1 MCSIYTAIA
10 FFVLVNLTLTSHFS
24 LTIEHVGPIL
34 SLAAST
40 SNVPMLD
47 ACTAKMSVDIDR
59 TLSMQVIWD
68 NLPEEQ
74 LKYLLERPEVKT
86 RDGVLRLR
94 LLCCW
99 VDGGKANDQLRERLD
114 RFNQLLEFVDL
125 ASVSKDSLVDILS
138 SNYAVVESRPHQ

>member
-1 MCSIYTAIA
+1 M
-10 FFVLVNLTLTSHFS
+10 LVNLTFTSHFS

-40 SNVPMLD
+40 SNVPLLD

-59 TLSMQVIWD
+59 TLSIQVIWD

-74 LKYLLERPEVKT
+74 LVRLLQKPQLEI
-86 RDGVLRLR
+86 RDGELRLR

-99 VDGGKANDQLRERLD
+99 VDGGKPNDQLRKRLD

-125 ASVSKDSLVDILS
+125 ASVTKDSLVDILS

>member
-1 MCSIYTAIA
+1 
-10 FFVLVNLTLTSHFS
+10 
-24 LTIEHVGPIL
+24 
-34 SLAAST
+34 
-40 SNVPMLD
+40 MLN

-74 LKYLLERPEVKT
+74 LVRLLQNPQLET
-86 RDGVLRLR
+86 RDGELSLR

-99 VDGGKANDQLRERLD
+99 VDGGRANDQLRERLE
-114 RFNQLLEFVDL
+114 RFDQLLKFVNL
-125 ASVSKDSLVDILS
+125 ASITKDSLFDIIA